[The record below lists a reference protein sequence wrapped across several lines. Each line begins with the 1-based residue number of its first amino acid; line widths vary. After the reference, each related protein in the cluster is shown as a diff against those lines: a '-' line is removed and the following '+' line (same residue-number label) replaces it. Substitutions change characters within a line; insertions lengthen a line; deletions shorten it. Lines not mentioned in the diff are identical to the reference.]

1 MIPGFRGAALILLC
15 AFVLAGCVGP
25 MRQREAESRAGQSLR
40 SFCRDK
46 ACGAPHLV
54 KTQKL
59 KNRWLVDFETTG
71 GLYTVAVD
79 PGGNTDISVWD
90 KNSPR

>member
-1 MIPGFRGAALILLC
+1 MISAFRGGAIILSGL
-15 AFVLAGCVGP
+15 VLAGCIAP

-59 KNRWLVDFETTG
+59 KNRWLVDFETAG

-79 PGGNTDISVWD
+79 QGGNTDVSVWD

>member
-1 MIPGFRGAALILLC
+1 MTSEFRGTILILC
-15 AFVLAGCVGP
+15 ALVVAGCAGP
-25 MRQREAESRAGQSLR
+25 MREREAESRAGQSLR

-54 KTQKL
+54 KAQQL
-59 KNRWLVDFETTG
+59 KNRWLVDFETAG

-79 PGGNTDISVWD
+79 QGGNTAISVWD